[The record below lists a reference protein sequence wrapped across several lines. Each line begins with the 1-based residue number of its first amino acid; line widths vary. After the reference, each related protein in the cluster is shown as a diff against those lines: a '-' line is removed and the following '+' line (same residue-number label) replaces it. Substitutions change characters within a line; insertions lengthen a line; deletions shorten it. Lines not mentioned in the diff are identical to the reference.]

1 MEMNEKREIVKL
13 YKERGEERDRSI
25 AVIKRKLQDPYLDDD
40 ERFEIL
46 DWFRRFYSDEAFKTS
61 KSMQQWFKDL
71 KRLANGE

>member
-1 MEMNEKREIVKL
+1 MNEKREIVKL

-61 KSMQQWFKDL
+61 QEVL
-71 KRLANGE
+71 